1 MESTEI
7 KQLLQKYFNG
17 ESSLEEDRTLE
28 SYFGGGDV
36 EEYLRHYS
44 EFFGG
49 KSELSKAI
57 NDFTSTRSKE
67 EVETSLG
74 IEDEVMNYILE
85 NEYADK
91 TKYRQM
97 WKIVTGIAAA
107 VIIVLGGFLFY
118 QEQQKPFED
127 TYDNPDEAYTVAAQT
142 LQYVGAKY
150 NHGLAELSNFGKIEK
165 ASETMKTGIAPVN
178 EFYKG
183 MEELISDQS
192 P

>member
-17 ESSLEEDRTLE
+17 ESSLKEERALE
-28 SYFGGGDV
+28 DYFGGGDV
-36 EEYLRHYS
+36 EENLRHYS
-44 EFFGG
+44 EFFAG
-49 KSELSKAI
+49 KLELNSRE
-57 NDFTSTRSKE
+57 DDS
-67 EVETSLG
+67 G
-74 IEDEVMNYILE
+74 IEDEVMNFILE

-127 TYDNPDEAYTVAAQT
+127 TYNNPDEAYAVAAQT

-165 ASETMKTGIAPVN
+165 ASETMKAGVAPVN
-178 EFYKG
+178 QFYKEI
-183 MEELISDQS
+183 EELTRDK
-192 P
+192 

>member
-17 ESSLEEDRTLE
+17 ESSLEEERRLE
-28 SYFGGGDV
+28 SYFGGGDL
-36 EEYLRHYS
+36 EEDLQHYS

-49 KSELSKAI
+49 KRELNSAMS
-57 NDFTSTRSKE
+57 DFASIRSKE
-67 EVETSLG
+67 EAVISLG
-74 IEDEVMNYILE
+74 IEDEVMNFILE

-107 VIIVLGGFLFY
+107 VIIVLGSFLFY
-118 QEQQKPFED
+118 QEKQIPFED
-127 TYDNPDEAYTVAAQT
+127 TFKNPDQAYVVATQT

-150 NHGLAELSNFGKIEK
+150 NHGLAELSNFGKIER
-165 ASETMKTGIAPVN
+165 ASETMKTGVAPVN

-183 MEELISDQS
+183 MEEMNSNQ
-192 P
+192 